1 MILNDLVA
9 AIILM
14 LYYLVG
20 LVAIPTMLK
29 AWSKLPGEV
38 IRKTQH
44 VGYSLSIF
52 ILLRLFSTWYMAIA
66 AAFLLVLLAYPL
78 LLCIEKTSFYRRL
91 FVDRAKRGGELRKQL
106 IYVQLSFAILIFL
119 FWGLL
124 GAKWHYMVAVAVM
137 AWGFG
142 DAAAALVGK
151 FLGKKSIVHRWV
163 EGVKTH
169 EGTAAMIVTAFLA
182 IFFTLLF
189 SSGLSWPTCLLVASL
204 AAPLCGVVELFSRG
218 GTDTL
223 TVPLAAAAAIFPLVY
238 LFSSLGW

>member
-1 MILNDLVA
+1 MIVSDFFA
-9 AIILM
+9 AILLM
-14 LYYLVG
+14 IYYLVG
-20 LVAIPTMLK
+20 LVAIPAMLK
-29 AWSKLPGEV
+29 AWSKLPDEV

-52 ILLRLFSTWYMAIA
+52 ILLRLFSAWYVAVA
-66 AAFLLVLLAYPL
+66 AAFLLVLLAYPAL
-78 LLCIEKTSFYRRL
+78 LLIEKTSVYQRL
-91 FVDRAKRGGELRKQL
+91 FVDRTKRGGELRKQL
-106 IYVQLSFAILIFL
+106 IYVQVSFAILIFL

-151 FLGKKSIVHRWV
+151 FFGKRGIIHRWV
-163 EGVKTH
+163 EGAKTL
-169 EGTAAMIVTAFLA
+169 EGTAAMIAAAFLA

-189 SSGLSWPTCLLVASL
+189 FGGQSWCVSLLIALAVA
-204 AAPLCGVVELFSRG
+204 PICGIVELFSRR

-223 TVPLAAAAAIFPLVY
+223 TVPLAAAAAIFPLVC
-238 LFSSLGW
+238 LFVHLGW